1 MGSFFVVK
9 SKKGGNG
16 LNSIFK
22 YKENNDEVIITGLQ
36 EGVSDT
42 SIVIPETIDGMPVTA
57 IADEAFKESSITD
70 IKIGENIRKIGK
82 QAFYMCN
89 KLSSVTWNCKCNAIP
104 AYGFYECPNL
114 KQFDFSDIEKVGK
127 YAFYKSGLQEV
138 CLPENIEVVSEWAFY
153 GCEKLSSVIW
163 NCKCDVIS
171 ACCFAECS
179 NLTNF
184 DFSNIKKIG
193 RYAFWESG
201 LQEICLP
208 KSIEILEEGT
218 FSGCSELQSVTW
230 NCTCDV
236 IPANCF
242 FECSNLTHFDFSVIT
257 KIEKY
262 SFSRSGLQ
270 EVSFPENIKI
280 IEEGAF
286 RECSGLRSVT
296 WNCTCDVI
304 PANCFSECSNLTNF
318 DFSNIKK
325 IGRYAFW
332 ESGLQ
337 EICLPKSIEI
347 LEEGT
352 FSGCSELQSVTWN
365 CTCDVIPN
373 FCFAACSN
381 LTNFDFSSI
390 EKIGKYAFEES
401 GLQEVFLPEKIKI
414 IEEGAFRECS
424 GLRSVTWDCTCDV
437 IPALCFAVCSNL
449 TQFALSGI
457 KKVGTSA
464 FEKSGLTSVTL
475 SKGTEVCK
483 KCFAHCK
490 SLAKVEWLSAR
501 NIKGDIFMGCEDIKE
516 ICISDK
522 VKNIEA
528 RAFVSSPDAEITFI

>member
-1 MGSFFVVK
+1 M
-9 SKKGGNG
+9 
-16 LNSIFK
+16 NSIFK
-22 YKENNDEVIITGLQ
+22 YKENNGEVIITGLK
-36 EGVSDT
+36 EGVADA

-57 IADEAFKESSITD
+57 IGAKAFRSTSITD
-70 IKIGENIRKIGK
+70 IKIGANIRKIGDE
-82 QAFYMCN
+82 AFY
-89 KLSSVTWNCKCNAIP
+89 S
-104 AYGFYECPNL
+104 
-114 KQFDFSDIEKVGK
+114 
-127 YAFYKSGLQEV
+127 
-138 CLPENIEVVSEWAFY
+138 
-153 GCEKLSSVIW
+153 CEKLSYVTW
-163 NCKCDVIS
+163 NCKCDVIPDF
-171 ACCFAECS
+171 CFFGCL
-179 NLTNF
+179 NLINF
-184 DFSNIKKIG
+184 DFSGIKKIG
-193 RYAFWESG
+193 KYAFEKSG
-201 LQEICLP
+201 LQKVFLP
-208 KSIEILEEGT
+208 ENIKIIEKGT
-218 FSGCSELQSVTW
+218 FRECSGLRSVTW

-257 KIEKY
+257 KIEEY

-296 WNCTCDVI
+296 WHCTCDVI

-464 FEKSGLTSVTL
+464 FAKSGLTSVTL

-483 KCFAHCK
+483 ECFTHCK

-501 NIKGDIFMGCEDIKE
+501 NIKGDIFMGCKNIKE
-516 ICISDK
+516 IFISDK

-528 RAFVSSPDAEITFI
+528 SAFESSPKAEITFV